1 MAKLFASK
9 HLVLLHTTL
18 WKNYIKSRI
27 IDSKYNIKNKII
39 LGKFSIK
46 NKTKSLKSRERGE
59 LKLKFTNASDAGDFE
74 CQVSTNPKISQ
85 VFKLTVVGEKK
96 SKDYIWVE
104 WSKFHH
110 IFLIAWV
117 LEYDLR
123 DNLSISYCTFCFNDK
138 HEQFVW

>member
-1 MAKLFASK
+1 M
-9 HLVLLHTTL
+9 
-18 WKNYIKSRI
+18 
-27 IDSKYNIKNKII
+27 
-39 LGKFSIK
+39 
-46 NKTKSLKSRERGE
+46 
-59 LKLKFTNASDAGDFE
+59 KFTNASDAGDFE

-110 IFLIAWV
+110 IFLIPWV

-138 HEQFVW
+138 LEQFEWWIVGNQNAIFRDNLSISNIISRCNI